1 MAVISNWTHPF
12 TRRHS
17 RPYVFALDFS
27 GDLLTTKA
35 AVILM
40 ALESVFLAL
49 PAVWARHLPLWDAG
63 GHIARIALLN
73 GVLVHGQQIPAY
85 AAAPLWLPNVAFDII
100 GIGLT
105 QLMNAEVAGRL
116 FLAVSQI
123 MTFIGVVALN
133 RVLIGRWSLF
143 PFVVGLF
150 IYNLVTAYGFLNYIF
165 GVGLAFVFLALRAHL
180 LRSRPVLGYVIGAV
194 LGLVLLFAHLYALGI
209 YGVLWFGIC
218 LDDILQRRARY
229 SDVVKRNLEFVPAL
243 TLLATM
249 RTGEIFDYH
258 YYANVIEYK
267 VQYLLRFMM
276 SATPWADVA
285 FVVAAALLV
294 FLFAFRASVR
304 VHAMLPG
311 AILLFVIYWIMPSR
325 LQTSWFADVRLP
337 ITIVFAVLAG
347 LDVKVRGFPG
357 RTLLVAAIA
366 VGFCAKQFLIGQYW
380 HRLEQ
385 PIDAVISAIN
395 KLPADAVVID
405 ADCATEAKGDLEKM
419 YARYAP
425 PQHHIM
431 ELSALTGPMR
441 FFSSFWAEPAAQPL
455 RVRPEYKPY
464 YDLSEKFGESNRCD
478 RYGASRL
485 VSVIRQEAD
494 VQVARGNIHP
504 HVYFMAWHE
513 KAVSDVSPG
522 GWLVTTTPIGNLYQV
537 AQP

>member
-1 MAVISNWTHPF
+1 MAITSNWTHPF
-12 TRRHS
+12 SRRHS
-17 RPYVFALDFS
+17 RPYIFTLDFS
-27 GDLLTTKA
+27 GEFLTTKTA
-35 AVILM
+35 MILM
-40 ALESVFLAL
+40 AVESVFLAL
-49 PAVWARHLPLWDAG
+49 PALWAKHLPLWDAG
-63 GHIARIALLN
+63 GHITRIALLN
-73 GVLVHGQQIPAY
+73 GMLLHGLQVPAY
-85 AAAPLWLPNVAFDII
+85 TAAPLWLPNVAFDII

-105 QLMNAEVAGRL
+105 QFMSAEVAGRL
-116 FLAVSQI
+116 FLAASQI
-123 MTFIGVVALN
+123 MTLLGVVALN
-133 RVLIGRWSLF
+133 RILIGRWSLF
-143 PFVVGLF
+143 PFVAGLF

-165 GVGLAFVFLALRAHL
+165 GVGLAFVFLALRVRL

-218 LDDILQRRARY
+218 LDDILQKRARY
-229 SDVVKRNLEFVPAL
+229 SDVVTRNLEFVPAL
-243 TLLATM
+243 TLLTTM

-258 YYANVIEYK
+258 YYAHIIDYK

-276 SATPWADVA
+276 SATPWADAA
-285 FVVAAALLV
+285 FIVAALPLV
-294 FLFAFRASVR
+294 ILFAFRSSVR
-304 VHAMLPG
+304 LHAMLPG
-311 AILLFVIYWIMPSR
+311 AIMLFLIYWIMPSR

-347 LDVKVRGFPG
+347 LDVRIRSFPG
-357 RTLLVAAIA
+357 RTLLVAMI
-366 VGFCAKQFLIGQYW
+366 VIMFCAKQILIGQYW
-380 HRLEQ
+380 HKLEQ

-431 ELSALTGPMR
+431 ELSALSGTMR

-455 RVRPEYKPY
+455 RVKAEYKPY

-485 VSVIRQEAD
+485 VAVIREEAD
-494 VQVARGNIHP
+494 IQVARGNPHP
-504 HVYFMAWHE
+504 HLFFMAWHE
-513 KAVSDVSPG
+513 KAVSDVAPG
-522 GWLVTTTPIGNLYQV
+522 GWLAATTPIGNLYQV